1 MDVSK
6 SLANLSNKEY
16 PGRILILGKDIS
28 GKNVVVIYA
37 VTGRSPSSQARKIE
51 QEKDSIWI
59 KPTDEELVNLGK
71 KELLC
76 YPACL
81 VSDEGIAVSN
91 GQQTVDIQKNFDR
104 EGDAI
109 GVLKRALESWDYEPD
124 EPAFTPRISGCV
136 LPSGSAALS
145 IIKRAKDGA
154 SHRLFFD
161 TPLIPGRG
169 KMIATYEGP
178 NINPLPSFKNGPQD
192 VALIEKDAGKTAEA
206 VYIAL
211 NEPRRKKDFRV
222 GVACLFCQD
231 LERKKYSL
239 FIINRNERKSV

>member
-6 SLANLSNKEY
+6 GLANLRKKEY
-16 PGRILILGKDIS
+16 PGRVIILGKDIS
-28 GKNVVVIYA
+28 GKSVVVIYA
-37 VTGRSPSSQARKIE
+37 VTGRSPSSQARKIV
-51 QEKDSIWI
+51 QEKNAIWV
-59 KPTDEELVNLGK
+59 KPTDEDLVSLGK

-81 VSDEGIAVSN
+81 ISEGIAISN
-91 GQQTVDIQKNFDR
+91 GQQTVDVQKNIGR
-104 EGDAI
+104 GRDAV
-109 GVLKRALESWDYEPD
+109 GVLKIALESWEYEPD

-145 IIKRAKDGA
+145 IIKRAKDDA
-154 SHRLFFD
+154 SHQLFFD
-161 TPLIPGRG
+161 ISLIPGKG

-178 NINPLPSFKNGPQD
+178 NINPLPSFKSRPLD
-192 VALIEKDAGKTAEA
+192 VALMEKDARKTAEA
-206 VYIAL
+206 VYVAL
-211 NEPRRKKDFRV
+211 KQPHRKEDFRV

-239 FIINRNERKSV
+239 FIINRNKRENI